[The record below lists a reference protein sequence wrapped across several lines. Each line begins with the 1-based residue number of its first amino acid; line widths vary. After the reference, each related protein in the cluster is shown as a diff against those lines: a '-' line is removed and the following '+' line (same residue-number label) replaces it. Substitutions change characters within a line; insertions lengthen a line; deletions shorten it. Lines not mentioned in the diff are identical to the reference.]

1 MKRVAYADV
10 VLGVWLIASPWVLGY
25 SLSRPVVMAEDL
37 LPGIALIATSL
48 WILTVRLAPL
58 RVSWFQALSGIWLIV
73 GAFVL
78 LFSQLSLAA
87 LNGLIVGIV
96 VLAVYLEA
104 AWELTRQ
111 LNAVPEVRS
120 PPQ

>member
-1 MKRVAYADV
+1 MKRGVCADV
-10 VLGVWLIASPWVLGY
+10 ILGVWLIASPWVLGY

-48 WILTVRLAPL
+48 WILTIRLAPV
-58 RVSWFQALSGIWLIV
+58 RVSWFQALTGIWLIV
-73 GAFVL
+73 GSFVL
-78 LFSQLSLAA
+78 LFNQLSLAA

-104 AWELTRQ
+104 AWEFTRQ
-111 LNAVPEVRS
+111 LNAAR
-120 PPQ
+120 